1 MLLEMKSS
9 VFMLRKGQVF
19 IGFDDALIS
28 TLQELLGLSRS
39 LTKVNYRY
47 VYVKKGFAPA
57 YTFLKCMSSFEDL
70 DFCNKECAKDLPV
83 RIIMQS

>member
-39 LTKVNYRY
+39 LTKVNY
-47 VYVKKGFAPA
+47 
-57 YTFLKCMSSFEDL
+57 
-70 DFCNKECAKDLPV
+70 
-83 RIIMQS
+83 